1 MHQPVVEDD
10 GMQFGQLTVKGRFPS
25 LAFMGVQMAAINDLI
40 RLKFQGT
47 IDSPLY
53 DPAPYYEITI
63 RRTEAP
69 KLQ

>member
-1 MHQPVVEDD
+1 
-10 GMQFGQLTVKGRFPS
+10 
-25 LAFMGVQMAAINDLI
+25 MAAINDLI

-63 RRTEAP
+63 RRSEAP
-69 KLQ
+69 TL